1 MRSKTRPATA
11 LLALAAA
18 LGAPAAASAA
28 ESEYEAAFGSTPA
41 SLDCPTPL
49 VEQPFSAFGDPRDY
63 VLSPGGSFSDPNAG
77 WSLRGGARIDDDEL
91 SLREDGSATS
101 PAMCVD
107 LDYPHARFR
116 YRVPARKADDA
127 QLRVEVRYPDAD
139 ADDDG
144 WERVAKIEGDEGQD
158 IGSGWSLSPDVEMR
172 PELGGSQPGWRHVQ
186 IRLRSKDER
195 WRIDDVYVDPKRRS

>member
-1 MRSKTRPATA
+1 MRSKTRPAA
-11 LLALAAA
+11 VLLALSAA

-28 ESEYEAAFGSTPA
+28 ESEYLAAFGTAPVG

-49 VEQPFSAFGDPRDY
+49 VEQPFSAFGDSRDY
-63 VLSPGGSFSDPNAG
+63 VLSPGGSFSDPGAG
-77 WSLRGGARIDDDEL
+77 WSLRDGARIDDGEL

-139 ADDDG
+139 DDG
-144 WERVAKIEGDEGQD
+144 WERVAKIDADEGQD